1 MPTFSRP
8 VTSRRYTQR
17 FTTAFSG
24 GGLAAAYNCVTNA
37 ILPTRG
43 SLWAAG
49 VLKGL
54 IARPSGMSS
63 GARSINV
70 NSVVEDP
77 RRGIAAALPIG
88 DNAPREVVARGKCRL
103 RQPQPAAQC
112 A

>member
-1 MPTFSRP
+1 MFHAVGSFDRAREKAAYVARFALVEFPAGLRMSNFSSIKKKGAPCPTFSRP

-54 IARPSGMSS
+54 IARPSMH
-63 GARSINV
+63 
-70 NSVVEDP
+70 
-77 RRGIAAALPIG
+77 
-88 DNAPREVVARGKCRL
+88 
-103 RQPQPAAQC
+103 
-112 A
+112 